1 MRIFKD
7 KNGQDWQIVLNVH
20 QMKRIRAALGI
31 DLVNVITLDK
41 EGVVNVDM
49 IDRIANDPC
58 LLVDILWV
66 LVEEQ
71 AKAINVT
78 DEQFG
83 AALAGESIENATKA
97 FLDELVDFF
106 PGAKRLF
113 LKKSVDIARKC
124 AGEWTDVLKKA
135 LEDPEL
141 EKRVRE
147 SMNLSTSSPASSD

>member
-41 EGVVNVDM
+41 EGVVKVDM

-97 FLDELVDFF
+97 FLDELVDF
-106 PGAKRLF
+106 
-113 LKKSVDIARKC
+113 S
-124 AGEWTDVLKKA
+124 
-135 LEDPEL
+135 PE
-141 EKRVRE
+141 R
-147 SMNLSTSSPASSD
+147 NASSSRKQSNCRGSTPGIGRRCSKRR